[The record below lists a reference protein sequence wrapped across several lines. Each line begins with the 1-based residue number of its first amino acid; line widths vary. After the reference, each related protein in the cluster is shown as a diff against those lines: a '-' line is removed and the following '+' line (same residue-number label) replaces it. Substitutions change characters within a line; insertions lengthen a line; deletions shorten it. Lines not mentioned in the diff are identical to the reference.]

1 MTGRVQLE
9 VTMERSIA
17 RDELE
22 QERHFEYVDCRE
34 RDEREKCPCA

>member
-22 QERHFEYVDCRE
+22 QERHFEHADCRE
-34 RDEREKCPCA
+34 REREKCPCA